1 MHGEKMSK
9 LTYTIEDRSAVI
21 LMDDGKANAFDFEM
35 LAKINQALDQ
45 AENDQAGL
53 VIFAGREGLFCGGLN
68 LKLLPTLTSAE
79 LQDLVTQFG
88 RTMCRIFLFPAPTVA
103 AITGHAIAGGL
114 QLAFA
119 CDRRYA
125 QDGPYRIQMNEMMTG
140 MILPGWMLHISTRV
154 VPVEWQSEVLL
165 HAMIYSPAQAL
176 EKKLL
181 NGVVPAG
188 KDMVSAVKESCRD
201 LMMIDRS
208 AYAYTKRLMHG
219 PGLEEALARLPME
232 LARK

>member
-1 MHGEKMSK
+1 MGK
-9 LTYTIEDRSAVI
+9 LTYTIEDRVAVI
-21 LMDDGKANAFDFEM
+21 HMDDGKANAFDFEM
-35 LAKINQALDQ
+35 FAEINAALDQ
-45 AENDQAGL
+45 AEGHQAGL
-53 VIFAGREGLFCGGLN
+53 VIFEGRQGLFCGGLN
-68 LKLLPTLTSAE
+68 LKLLPTLDPPRI
-79 LQDLVTQFG
+79 LDLVTQFG
-88 RTMCRIFLFPAPTVA
+88 RTMSRIFLFPAPTVA
-103 AITGHAIAGGL
+103 AIAGHAIAGGL

-125 QDGPYRIQMNEMMTG
+125 QEGPYRIQMNEMMTG
-140 MILPGWMLHISTRV
+140 MVLPSWMLHISTRV
-154 VPVEWQSEVLL
+154 IPVECQDEVLL
-165 HAMIYSPAQAL
+165 HAATYSPAKAM

-181 NGVVPAG
+181 NGVFPSG

-232 LARK
+232 LVRK

>member
-1 MHGEKMSK
+1 MNK
-9 LTYTIEDRSAVI
+9 LTYTIEDRIAVI
-21 LMDDGKANAFDFEM
+21 RMDDGKANAFDFEM
-35 LAKINQALDQ
+35 FAEINQALDQ
-45 AENDQAGL
+45 AEAHQAGL

-68 LKLLPTLTSAE
+68 LKLLPTLAPHQI
-79 LQDLVTQFG
+79 LDLVTQFG
-88 RTMCRIFLFPAPTVA
+88 RTMSRIFLFPAPTAA
-103 AITGHAIAGGL
+103 AIAGHAIAGGL

-125 QDGPYRIQMNEMMTG
+125 QEGPYRIQMNEMMTG
-140 MILPGWMLHISTRV
+140 MVLPSWMLHISTSV
-154 VPVEWQSEVLL
+154 IPVEWRSELLL
-165 HAMIYSPAQAL
+165 HARTYSPTEAM

-181 NGVVPAG
+181 NGVVPGG

-219 PGLEEALARLPME
+219 PGLEEALAKLPME